1 MKPAAGAVI
10 ISFFIAALAAAIG
23 SNAAVSVV
31 IGVPLTLV
39 VIACGAF
46 VSMRSR
52 SLIFGLPRVV
62 YTLAA
67 VLAAPLT
74 AGWIWYMFAGPG
86 YYAEFSRVKVG
97 LAAVPGVEIIETGG
111 NRDLTFEDI
120 WARIRVAGKGE
131 ITLMSLTPASL
142 VNSADLH
149 LAKIGPYSF
158 RNERWGYGAVIDRDG
173 KPVWHQS
180 IGFTL
185 NIGQGGDFGPNGR
198 LAGRLQPRI
207 KNVRDVIQHY
217 EEIIAAVAALKQEKL
232 FFRDAEGSTFEYS
245 VRAR

>member
-1 MKPAAGAVI
+1 MKLAGGAVI
-10 ISFFIAALAAAIG
+10 ISIFIAAMAAAIG

-31 IGVPLTLV
+31 VGLPLALLV
-39 VIACGAF
+39 IVCGAF
-46 VSMRSR
+46 IAVRSQGP
-52 SLIFGLPRVV
+52 LFGLPRAV
-62 YTLAA
+62 YTWAA
-67 VLAAPLT
+67 LLAAPLT
-74 AGWIWYMFAGPG
+74 AVWIWYMFAGPG
-86 YYAEFSRVKVG
+86 YYAEFNRVKAG
-97 LAAVPGVEIIETGG
+97 LVALPGVELIQAGG

-120 WARIRVAGKGE
+120 WAKIRIHGKGE

-142 VNSADLH
+142 INSADLH

-185 NIGQGGDFGPNGR
+185 NVGQGGDFGPNGR

-217 EEIIAAVAALKQEKL
+217 DEVIALLESLRQEKL
-232 FFRDAEGSTFEYS
+232 FFRDDDGATFEYS
-245 VRAR
+245 IRVR